1 MAMGKQVQSEVAV
14 MGEFMLM
21 SMTGYGKSEEST
33 LVGKISVELRSVN
46 HRYSELSVKIPRQ
59 FFPIENEIRKRVSER
74 FKRGKIDIYI
84 QFEQSSE
91 GATPPQA
98 NLPLAKAYYDIFT
111 KMGNELGLTE
121 SVSLAH
127 VLAQK
132 EVLSYQEISL
142 DLDQVVPAL
151 YSALTG
157 AIESLESMR
166 SKEGESLDAEIR
178 GRVESVISLVD
189 KVASFAPVAVSANAA
204 RLRERI
210 DRFMGETQI
219 DESRLAQEVAML
231 ADRMDITEELVR
243 LRSHF
248 KQFFSVISLA
258 EPVGRKLDFLLQEIN
273 REVNTIGSKANDADI
288 AALVVE
294 MKSELEKVREQVQNI
309 E

>member
-1 MAMGKQVQSEVAV
+1 LA
-14 MGEFMLM
+14 
-21 SMTGYGKSEEST
+21 
-33 LVGKISVELRSVN
+33 GKISVELRSVN
-46 HRYSELSVKIPRQ
+46 HRYSELSVKLPRQ
-59 FFPIENEIRKRVSER
+59 FLPIENEVRKRVSER
-74 FKRGKIDIYI
+74 FRRGKIDIYI
-84 QFEQSSE
+84 QFDQSSE
-91 GATPPQA
+91 GVTPPQA
-98 NLPLAKAYYDIFT
+98 NFPLAKAYYDVFT
-111 KMGNELGLTE
+111 KMGNELGLNEPVTL
-121 SVSLAH
+121 SQI
-127 VLAQK
+127 LAQK
-132 EVLSYQEISL
+132 DVLSFQEISL

-151 YSALTG
+151 FSALAG
-157 AIESLESMR
+157 AVESLESMR
-166 SKEGESLDAEIR
+166 RKEGESLDLEIR
-178 GRVESVISLVD
+178 GRVESVISLVE
-189 KVASFAPVAVSANAA
+189 KVASLAPVAVSSNAA

-248 KQFFSVISLA
+248 KQFFSVISLS

>member
-1 MAMGKQVQSEVAV
+1 
-14 MGEFMLM
+14 MLM
-21 SMTGYGKSEEST
+21 SMTGYGKSEENT
-33 LVGKISVELRSVN
+33 AVGKISVELRSVN

-59 FFPIENEIRKRVSER
+59 FFAIENEIRKRVSER
-74 FKRGKIDIYI
+74 FRRGKIDIYI
-84 QFEQSSE
+84 QFDQSSE
-91 GATPPQA
+91 GVIPPQA
-98 NLPLAKAYYDIFT
+98 NFSLAKAYHDIFT
-111 KMGNELGLTE
+111 KMGQELGLNE
-121 SVSLAH
+121 AVALSH
-127 VLAQK
+127 ILAQK
-132 EVLSYQEISL
+132 DVLSYQESSL
-142 DLDQVVPAL
+142 DLDQIVPAL
-151 YSALTG
+151 FTALAG
-157 AIESLESMR
+157 ALESLESMR
-166 SKEGESLDAEIR
+166 KKEGESLDVEIR
-178 GRVESVISLVD
+178 GRIEAVITLVE
-189 KVASFAPVAVSANAA
+189 KVASFAPAAVSSNAA

-210 DRFMGETQI
+210 DRFMGETQL

-248 KQFFSVISLA
+248 KQFFSVFGLS

>member
-1 MAMGKQVQSEVAV
+1 
-14 MGEFMLM
+14 MLM
-21 SMTGYGKSEEST
+21 SMTGYGKSEENT
-33 LVGKISVELRSVN
+33 LVGKIAVELRSVN

-59 FFPIENEIRKRVSER
+59 FLSIENEIRKRVSER
-74 FKRGKIDIYI
+74 FRRGKIDIYI
-84 QFEQSSE
+84 QFDQSSE
-91 GATPPQA
+91 GVTPPQA

-111 KMGNELGLTE
+111 KMGNELGLQE
-121 SVSLAH
+121 PVSLAQ

-132 EVLSYQEISL
+132 DVLSYQEVSL

-151 YSALTG
+151 YSALAG
-157 AIESLESMR
+157 ALESLESMR
-166 SKEGESLDAEIR
+166 RKEGESLDSEIR
-178 GRVESVISLVD
+178 GRVESVITLVE
-189 KVASFAPVAVSANAA
+189 KVASFAPAAVSANAA

-219 DESRLAQEVAML
+219 DESRIAQEVAML

-248 KQFFSVISLA
+248 KQFFSVISLS

>member
-1 MAMGKQVQSEVAV
+1 
-14 MGEFMLM
+14 MLM

-33 LVGKISVELRSVN
+33 LAGKISVELRSVN

-59 FFPIENEIRKRVSER
+59 LFPLENEIRKRVSER
-74 FKRGKIDIYI
+74 FRRGKIDIYI
-84 QFEQSSE
+84 QLEQSSE
-91 GATPPQA
+91 GVTPPQA
-98 NLPLAKAYYDIFT
+98 NLPLAKAYFDIFT
-111 KMGNELGLTE
+111 NMGNELGLSE
-121 SVSLAH
+121 PVSLSH

-132 EVLSYQEISL
+132 DVLSYQETSL
-142 DLDQVVPAL
+142 DIDQLVPAL
-151 YSALTG
+151 YAALNG
-157 AIESLESMR
+157 AMESLELMR
-166 SKEGESLDAEIR
+166 SKEGESLDSEIR
-178 GRVESVISLVD
+178 GRIDSVISLVE
-189 KVASFAPVAVSANAA
+189 KVTSFAPVAVSANAA

-219 DESRLAQEVAML
+219 DEARLAQEVAML

-248 KQFFSVISLA
+248 KQFFSVIALS

>member
-1 MAMGKQVQSEVAV
+1 
-14 MGEFMLM
+14 M
-21 SMTGYGKSEEST
+21 SMTGYGKSEENTSA
-33 LVGKISVELRSVN
+33 GKISVELRSVN

-91 GATPPQA
+91 GVTPPQA
-98 NLPLAKAYYDIFT
+98 NFSLAKAYYDVFM
-111 KMGNELGLTE
+111 KMGRELGLGE
-121 SVSLAH
+121 SVSLSH
-127 VLAQK
+127 ILAQK
-132 EVLSYQEISL
+132 DVLSFQDISL
-142 DLDQVVPAL
+142 DLDQIVPAL
-151 YSALTG
+151 FSALGG
-157 AIESLESMR
+157 AAESLESMR
-166 SKEGESLDAEIR
+166 KKEGESLDSEIR
-178 GRVESVISLVD
+178 GRVETVIGLVE
-189 KVASFAPVAVSANAA
+189 KVASLAPVAVAANAA

-210 DRFMGETQI
+210 DRFIGETQV
-219 DESRLAQEVAML
+219 DESRIAQEVAML

-248 KQFFSVISLA
+248 KQFFSVIGLS

>member
-1 MAMGKQVQSEVAV
+1 
-14 MGEFMLM
+14 MGEQIQSKVVCQESFMLM
-21 SMTGYGKSEEST
+21 SMTGYGKSEENTSA
-33 LVGKISVELRSVN
+33 GKISVELRSVN

-91 GATPPQA
+91 GVTPPQA
-98 NLPLAKAYYDIFT
+98 NFSLAKAYYDVFM
-111 KMGNELGLTE
+111 KMGRELGLGE
-121 SVSLAH
+121 SVSLSH
-127 VLAQK
+127 ILAQK
-132 EVLSYQEISL
+132 DVLSFQDISL
-142 DLDQVVPAL
+142 DLDQIVPAL
-151 YSALTG
+151 FSALGG
-157 AIESLESMR
+157 AAESLESMR
-166 SKEGESLDAEIR
+166 KKEGESLDSEIR
-178 GRVESVISLVD
+178 GRVETVIGLVE
-189 KVASFAPVAVSANAA
+189 KVASLAPVAVAANAT
-204 RLRERI
+204 RLRDRI
-210 DRFMGETQI
+210 DRFIGETQV
-219 DESRLAQEVAML
+219 DESRIAQEVAML

-248 KQFFSVISLA
+248 KQFFSVIALS

>member
-1 MAMGKQVQSEVAV
+1 
-14 MGEFMLM
+14 MLM
-21 SMTGYGKSEEST
+21 SMTGYGKSEENAEA
-33 LVGKISVELRSVN
+33 GKISVELRSVN

-59 FFPIENEIRKRVSER
+59 FFSIENEIRKRVSER
-74 FKRGKIDIYI
+74 FRRGKIDIFI
-84 QFEQSSE
+84 QFDQSSE
-91 GATPPQA
+91 GVTPPQA

-111 KMGNELGLTE
+111 KMGSELGLKE
-121 SVSLAH
+121 PVSLTQ

-132 EVLSYQEISL
+132 DVLSYQEISL

-151 YSALTG
+151 FSALAG

-166 SKEGESLDAEIR
+166 RREGEALDKEIR
-178 GRVESVISLVD
+178 GRVESVISLVE

-210 DRFMGETQI
+210 DRLMGETQV

-248 KQFFSVISLA
+248 KQFFSVISLS

-273 REVNTIGSKANDADI
+273 REVNTIGSKANDTDI